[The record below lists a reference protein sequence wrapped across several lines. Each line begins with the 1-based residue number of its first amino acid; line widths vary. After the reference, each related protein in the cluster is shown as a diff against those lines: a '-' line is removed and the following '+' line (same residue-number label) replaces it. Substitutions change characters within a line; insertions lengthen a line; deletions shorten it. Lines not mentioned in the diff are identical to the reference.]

1 MKRALA
7 IFGILFIAASPVCAA
22 SDIQINQLTQSEFRQ
37 VSEDAGAAFSYK
49 ALTPAEPLGL
59 FGFDIGVE
67 VTATNIHNSDAWD
80 QAFSGSAPDP
90 VYVPK
95 VHLHLGLPLAIDI
108 GAFYGEAPDSNV
120 SLWGGELKWA
130 FIKGS
135 TVMPAIAVRAT
146 YSQLSGVDQLDFHTR
161 GLELTISKGIAM
173 FTPYAGLGRVWTT
186 SQPVGIPTLQSEEF
200 DQDKYYVGC
209 NLNLAVI
216 NLAIEGDK
224 TGDTSSYGLKL
235 GWRF

>member
-1 MKRALA
+1 
-7 IFGILFIAASPVCAA
+7 
-22 SDIQINQLTQSEFRQ
+22 
-37 VSEDAGAAFSYK
+37 
-49 ALTPAEPLGL
+49 
-59 FGFDIGVE
+59 
-67 VTATNIHNSDAWD
+67 
-80 QAFSGSAPDP
+80 
-90 VYVPK
+90 
-95 VHLHLGLPLAIDI
+95 
-108 GAFYGEAPDSNV
+108 
-120 SLWGGELKWA
+120 
-130 FIKGS
+130 
-135 TVMPAIAVRAT
+135 
-146 YSQLSGVDQLDFHTR
+146 
-161 GLELTISKGIAM
+161 M